1 MVAGWRKQ
9 KRGKTLNSSPSKILT
24 TLNSLELLAILD
36 TFFWYVRKR
45 IIIFAGFNG
54 KVNSDLVSY
63 FAAGNKKNPEQSVF
77 IRVQGFCMSLF
88 GATRPVFVPIGKSF
102 PCYFVRLGVGS
113 LPRSQSFHPFQKH
126 SVGYP
131 SFPATYNLH

>member
-1 MVAGWRKQ
+1 MNGSGLEKTKKGKNPKQ
-9 KRGKTLNSSPSKILT
+9 FPLKNPNNPEQSGI
-24 TLNSLELLAILD
+24 ACY
-36 TFFWYVRKR
+36 FGYV
-45 IIIFAGFNG
+45 F
-54 KVNSDLVSY
+54 LVRRPFY
-63 FAAGNKKNPEQSVF
+63 PAGNKKNPEQSVF